1 MHRQVASLFV
11 AGFMVMIVAAGCRSG
26 APIYNVVDAPIVTS
40 VGQERSLAD
49 VRKAIIEAGKQ
60 LNWAMVETQ
69 PGVITATQNVRSHQA
84 VVDIKYDTKKYSI
97 TYKNSSNLKYN
108 ADGQTIHA
116 NYNSWIQNLD
126 NAIRSRLSS

>member
-11 AGFMVMIVAAGCRSG
+11 VGFMVMIVAAGCRSG

-69 PGVITATQNVRSHQA
+69 PGVITATQNVRRHQ
-84 VVDIKYDTKKYSI
+84 VPPLLVGP
-97 TYKNSSNLKYN
+97 SS
-108 ADGQTIHA
+108 AET
-116 NYNSWIQNLD
+116 
-126 NAIRSRLSS
+126 SRCSGGLSLMPLACRDPLARLPDRWS